1 MTSGFSAEICKDV
14 VALRVLVDYHQS
26 AKVVVASR
34 FVFPIDADDWESHAK
49 TNRREDD
56 GRLLVLPRAVQ
67 TNSCQ
72 KAMTRVLL
80 LIEFRQCCTS

>member
-1 MTSGFSAEICKDV
+1 MTSDISAEICEDV
-14 VALRVLVDYHQS
+14 LALGIFDDYSQS

-34 FVFPIDADDWESHAK
+34 LVFPIDADDWESHAK

-56 GRLLVLPRAVQ
+56 GQLLVPPHAVQ

-72 KAMTRVLL
+72 KAITRVL
-80 LIEFRQCCTS
+80 